1 MKQSMRLPG
10 LAHHLSEKQSW
21 TVYDSASEPHMC
33 GLRPVLL
40 PVQKTT
46 SRGKKQVSQGEET
59 GRTALQ
65 ACTETTHWSQAN
77 PVSNPKMKAQ
87 MHSQV

>member
-46 SRGKKQVSQGEET
+46 SRGEEA
-59 GRTALQ
+59 GHPERGNRED
-65 ACTETTHWSQAN
+65 CT
-77 PVSNPKMKAQ
+77 PGLY
-87 MHSQV
+87 

>member
-46 SRGKKQVSQGEET
+46 SRGEEAGQP
-59 GRTALQ
+59 GRGNRED
-65 ACTETTHWSQAN
+65 CT
-77 PVSNPKMKAQ
+77 PGLY
-87 MHSQV
+87 